1 LRAEKPE
8 LHQGNVEKRTL
19 RLWLD
24 PRAALPAESLT
35 IAAEILR
42 SGGTVAFA
50 TETVYGL
57 GANALDAD
65 AVAKIFLAKQ
75 RPAWDPLIVHI
86 DGESMLAQVVS
97 KVPPAA
103 RVLMDRFW
111 PGPLTL
117 LMPRQ
122 AGLLDAVTAGRAN
135 VGVRLPA
142 HPVARALIEAAGVPV
157 AAPSANI
164 FGHVSPTTAAHVA
177 ADLDGRID
185 AILDSGETT
194 LGLEST
200 VLDTSVD
207 PCILYR
213 PGAITLDQLRAAWP
227 SIEVYRG
234 QAASAD
240 KPGLASPGLGMRH
253 YAPRARL
260 VLVDD
265 KDVREGLQK
274 AVNEVLA
281 GNESVGVMLP
291 LGLGLSAAEAT
302 AVYDWGAWND
312 ADALAHRLF
321 AGLRALDNQGVDVI
335 LCPVPATEGIGVAII
350 DRLRKATR
358 HS

>member
-1 LRAEKPE
+1 MEKPE
-8 LHQGNVEKRTL
+8 LHQGNVGKRTL

-24 PRAALPAESLT
+24 PQAALPAESLT
-35 IAAEILR
+35 IAAAILR
-42 SGGTVAFA
+42 GGGTVAFA

-86 DGESMLAQVVS
+86 ARESMLAQVVGT
-97 KVPPAA
+97 VPPAA

-117 LMPRQ
+117 LMPRH
-122 AGLLDAVTAGRAN
+122 ASLPDAVTAARAN

-157 AAPSANI
+157 AAPSANT

-185 AILDSGETT
+185 AILDSGETR

-213 PGAITLDQLRAAWP
+213 PGAIALDELRAAWP
-227 SIEVYRG
+227 SIEVYSGEALGRG
-234 QAASAD
+234 QRSLAA
-240 KPGLASPGLGMRH
+240 PGLGMRH

-260 VLVDD
+260 MLVDG
-265 KDVREGLQK
+265 KDVREGLPK
-274 AVNEVLA
+274 AVREALA
-281 GNESVGVMLP
+281 KHERVGVMLP
-291 LGLGLSAAEAT
+291 SGLGLSAAEAT
-302 AVYDWGAWND
+302 AVYDWGAWSD

-321 AGLRALDNQGVDVI
+321 AGLRALDNQGVEAIV
-335 LCPVPATEGIGVAII
+335 CPVPAAEGIGAAIV
-350 DRLRKATR
+350 DRLRKAAR
-358 HS
+358 RC